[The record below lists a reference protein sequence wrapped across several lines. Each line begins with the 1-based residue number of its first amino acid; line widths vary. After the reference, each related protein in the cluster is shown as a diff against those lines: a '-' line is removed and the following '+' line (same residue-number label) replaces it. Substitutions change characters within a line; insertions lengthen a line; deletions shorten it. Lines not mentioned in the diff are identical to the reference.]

1 MLHFRGHQ
9 VACPSSNPPPNY
21 LLPTHTDPDDLKE
34 KTVSTVSTPLL
45 GLDRYTN
52 YSITVTAYTRRGDGV
67 RSSPI
72 YCITEEDGMLGCDGR
87 WKGREGSDKIR
98 EQEME
103 CWKAE

>member
-1 MLHFRGHQ
+1 MHADRH
-9 VACPSSNPPPNY
+9 SS
-21 LLPTHTDPDDLKE
+21 LHTDPDDLKE

-72 YCITEEDGMLGCDGR
+72 YCITEEDGMLDCGEG
-87 WKGREGSDKIR
+87 KGKGSRMVKREKKWIVGK
-98 EQEME
+98 
-103 CWKAE
+103 